1 MYIDLVVFI
10 ILLLLVVM
18 FFKRFSSFVYFV
30 AIFDIG
36 LRILTFIRLNIGLPD
51 VAALI
56 GKYVPESILAIFAK
70 YTDGTVYTILAW
82 AFVIIMIIFE
92 SYIIK
97 FFIKKKKV
105 QVIEMRKNSNT
116 WLKVVI
122 AIVILELVV
131 GGVIFAYKK
140 INETPDNELSTQDDL
155 VQSLYQKIAYEDL
168 DNIDIM
174 NPEVMLYYGYHNI
187 EEGKEQTINCDV
199 VQVEED
205 TTGYQ
210 CNGITTFIPEA
221 DLIDAVQS
229 VYGPNVTVNLTDFQI
244 DQQQHGFVDT
254 TNKGIVVFQKSEEV
268 MADTYNLRLVTAEQ
282 QDNKIILTTEVLDGI
297 YGTVKASYKYTFEQN
312 GDQYYLVQK
321 ETVAI

>member
-70 YTDGTVYTILAW
+70 YTDGTVYKILAW

-105 QVIEMRKNSNT
+105 
-116 WLKVVI
+116 
-122 AIVILELVV
+122 
-131 GGVIFAYKK
+131 
-140 INETPDNELSTQDDL
+140 
-155 VQSLYQKIAYEDL
+155 
-168 DNIDIM
+168 
-174 NPEVMLYYGYHNI
+174 
-187 EEGKEQTINCDV
+187 
-199 VQVEED
+199 
-205 TTGYQ
+205 
-210 CNGITTFIPEA
+210 
-221 DLIDAVQS
+221 
-229 VYGPNVTVNLTDFQI
+229 
-244 DQQQHGFVDT
+244 
-254 TNKGIVVFQKSEEV
+254 
-268 MADTYNLRLVTAEQ
+268 
-282 QDNKIILTTEVLDGI
+282 
-297 YGTVKASYKYTFEQN
+297 
-312 GDQYYLVQK
+312 
-321 ETVAI
+321 

>member
-1 MYIDLVVFI
+1 
-10 ILLLLVVM
+10 
-18 FFKRFSSFVYFV
+18 
-30 AIFDIG
+30 
-36 LRILTFIRLNIGLPD
+36 
-51 VAALI
+51 
-56 GKYVPESILAIFAK
+56 
-70 YTDGTVYTILAW
+70 
-82 AFVIIMIIFE
+82 
-92 SYIIK
+92 
-97 FFIKKKKV
+97 
-105 QVIEMRKNSNT
+105 MRKNSNT

-122 AIVILELVV
+122 AIVVLELVV

-210 CNGITTFIPEA
+210 CNGITTFIPEV

>member
-1 MYIDLVVFI
+1 
-10 ILLLLVVM
+10 
-18 FFKRFSSFVYFV
+18 
-30 AIFDIG
+30 
-36 LRILTFIRLNIGLPD
+36 
-51 VAALI
+51 
-56 GKYVPESILAIFAK
+56 
-70 YTDGTVYTILAW
+70 
-82 AFVIIMIIFE
+82 
-92 SYIIK
+92 
-97 FFIKKKKV
+97 
-105 QVIEMRKNSNT
+105 MRKNSNT

-122 AIVILELVV
+122 AIVVLELVV

-140 INETPDNELSTQDDL
+140 INETPDKDFANLLFQQFIQPT
-155 VQSLYQKIAYEDL
+155 ATF
-168 DNIDIM
+168 
-174 NPEVMLYYGYHNI
+174 I